1 MEIWVANESKNLRIS
16 TKGKWADKYRWKY
29 PTMVPQPFA
38 SHNYANVTV
47 NLLCLNKQSDVINK
61 FLFSANA
68 QSRSQ
73 FGPSSLISKDTSLG
87 NIVAQ
92 TKKNSWFSLPL
103 SSVIKKSITNATFK
117 R

>member
-1 MEIWVANESKNLRIS
+1 
-16 TKGKWADKYRWKY
+16 
-29 PTMVPQPFA
+29 MVPQPFA

-47 NLLCLNKQSDVINK
+47 NLLCFNKQSDVINK